1 MNPLRKRLEKWQFLP
16 GLDLRIGFLGRC
28 MSSFDITV
36 MSETKSGN
44 FSDDAS
50 DHRDAAENKARLY
63 GRK

>member
-1 MNPLRKRLEKWQFLP
+1 
-16 GLDLRIGFLGRC
+16 